1 MIILDNYVQVIP
13 MKLTAIL
20 LAVAILLALLPGC
33 STTEPAQVAATTLP
47 VYQFASILCQN
58 TDISVTRLVTESV
71 SCLHD
76 YSLNVSQVQAV
87 ESAQVVILSGA
98 GLESFMNDLLKNANA
113 VIDSS
118 EGIELLT
125 CEDGHDHDSHGH
137 NHHHEADSH
146 IWLSPA
152 NAKIMASNIC
162 DGLCAQFPAQA
173 DTIHSNLKE
182 LHHKLDELQT
192 YGDQH
197 LAKLATR
204 ELLTFHDGF
213 SYFAHA
219 FNLTIVEAIEEESG
233 SEASAQE
240 LIHLIEVVEHHHL
253 PAIFTETNGSVSAAA
268 VISRE
273 TGTASFA
280 LDMAMGGEDYF
291 AAMYHN
297 IDTIR
302 EALG

>member
-1 MIILDNYVQVIP
+1 
-13 MKLTAIL
+13 MKLKIL
-20 LAVAILLALLPGC
+20 LLAAVFWLTLLPGC
-33 STTEPAQVAATTLP
+33 SEAQPAQVAATTLP
-47 VYQFASILCQN
+47 VYHFPALLCQG

-87 ESAQVVILSGA
+87 ESARIVILSGA
-98 GLESFMNDLLKNANA
+98 GLEGFMDDLLKNANS

-125 CEDGHDHDSHGH
+125 CEGEHDHNHGGH
-137 NHHHEADSH
+137 VHDHEADSH

-162 DGLCAQFPAQA
+162 DGLCAEFPGQA
-173 DTIHSNLKE
+173 ETIRNNLKE
-182 LHHKLDELQT
+182 LHRKLDELQT
-192 YGDQH
+192 YGNQQ
-197 LAKLATR
+197 LANLTCR
-204 ELLTFHDGF
+204 DLLTFHDGF

-219 FNLTIVEAIEEESG
+219 FNLNIVEAIEEESG

-253 PAIFTETNGSVSAAA
+253 PAIFTEINGSVSAAD

-273 TGTASFA
+273 TGAVSFA
-280 LDMAMGGEDYF
+280 LDMAMGGNDYF

-297 IDTIR
+297 INTIQ

>member
-1 MIILDNYVQVIP
+1 
-13 MKLTAIL
+13 MKFTAIL
-20 LAVAILLALLPGC
+20 LTLALLLALLPGC
-33 STTEPAQVAATTLP
+33 TTQKQAQVAATTLP
-47 VYQFASILCQN
+47 VYQFTSILCEG
-58 TDISVTRLVTESV
+58 TGISVTRLVTENV

-76 YSLNVSQVQAV
+76 YALNVSQVQAV
-87 ESAQVVILSGA
+87 ESAELIILSGA
-98 GLESFMNDLLKNANA
+98 GLESFMDDLLVNANA

-118 EGIELLT
+118 HGVELLT
-125 CEDGHDHDSHGH
+125 CEDGHDHDRH

-162 DGLCAQFPAQA
+162 DGLCQQFPAYS
-173 DTIHSNLKE
+173 DTFRSNLKD
-182 LHHKLDELQT
+182 LHLKLDELQD
-192 YGDQH
+192 YGNRQ
-197 LAKLATR
+197 LASLSCR
-204 ELLTFHDGF
+204 DLLTFHDGF
-213 SYFAHA
+213 SYFANA

-240 LIHLIEVVEHHHL
+240 LIHLIELVEQHHL

-273 TGTASFA
+273 TGAASFA

-291 AAMYHN
+291 DAMYHN

-302 EALG
+302 EALK

>member
-1 MIILDNYVQVIP
+1 MILLDKYIQVIP
-13 MKLTAIL
+13 MKFTAIL
-20 LAVAILLALLPGC
+20 LTLALLLALLPGC
-33 STTEPAQVAATTLP
+33 TTQKQAQVAATTLP
-47 VYQFASILCQN
+47 VYQFTSILCEG
-58 TDISVTRLVTESV
+58 TGISVTRLVTENV

-76 YSLNVSQVQAV
+76 YALNVSQVQAV
-87 ESAQVVILSGA
+87 ESAELIILSGA
-98 GLESFMNDLLKNANA
+98 GLESFMDDLLVNANA

-118 EGIELLT
+118 HGVELLT
-125 CEDGHDHDSHGH
+125 CEDGHDHDGH

-162 DGLCAQFPAQA
+162 DGLCQQFPAYS
-173 DTIHSNLKE
+173 DTFRSNLKD
-182 LHHKLDELQT
+182 LHLKLDELQD
-192 YGDQH
+192 YGNRQ
-197 LAKLATR
+197 LASLSCR
-204 ELLTFHDGF
+204 DLLTFHDGF
-213 SYFAHA
+213 SYFANA

-240 LIHLIEVVEHHHL
+240 LIHLIELVEQHHL

-273 TGTASFA
+273 TGAASFA

-291 AAMYHN
+291 DAMYHN

-302 EALG
+302 EALK

>member
-1 MIILDNYVQVIP
+1 
-13 MKLTAIL
+13 MKLKIL
-20 LAVAILLALLPGC
+20 LLAAVFLLTLLPGC
-33 STTEPAQVAATTLP
+33 SEDQPAQVAATTLP
-47 VYQFASILCQN
+47 VYHFTSLLCQG

-87 ESAQVVILSGA
+87 ESARIVILSGA
-98 GLESFMNDLLKNANA
+98 GLEGFMDDLLKNANS

-125 CEDGHDHDSHGH
+125 YEGEHDHNHGGH
-137 NHHHEADSH
+137 VHDHEADSH

-162 DGLCAQFPAQA
+162 DGLCAEFPGQA
-173 DTIHSNLKE
+173 ETIRNNLKE
-182 LHHKLDELQT
+182 LHRKLDELQT
-192 YGDQH
+192 YGNQQ
-197 LAKLATR
+197 LANLTCR
-204 ELLTFHDGF
+204 DLLTFHDGF

-219 FNLTIVEAIEEESG
+219 FNLNIVEAIEEESG

-253 PAIFTETNGSVSAAA
+253 PAIFTEINGSVSAAD

-273 TGTASFA
+273 TGAVSFA
-280 LDMAMGGEDYF
+280 LDMAMGGNDYF

-297 IDTIR
+297 INTIQ